1 VTEQHRTHDL
11 VVVGLGYVGLPLAIR
26 AQQAGLRTA
35 GYDIST
41 AVVTGLNQGRS
52 HVSDVSDGHVQ
63 ALRSRGFTATTD
75 PHVIGSADTVVI
87 CVPTGLTPDRQPDI
101 GAVRKAAATVAGQL
115 RPGMMVVLESTVYPG
130 VTQDI
135 VLPILSDGSGLT
147 VGEDF
152 YLGYSPERVDPG
164 NHLYG
169 IANTPKVVS
178 GHTTLCAKYCATFY
192 GRFVDS
198 VVVAG
203 GVREAELA
211 KLLENS
217 YRLVNIALVNEV
229 AMYCDLVGVD
239 VWDVLRCAGTKPFGF
254 VPFTPGPGA
263 GGHCIPVDPLY
274 LADKAARDGFVF
286 RTVDAACA
294 VNDGMPGFVVR
305 RAVAALTR
313 QDIPV
318 AGAEVLLLGVTYKP
332 DVADIRESPA
342 VAVAEGLS
350 AAGARVRYHDPHVP
364 TWTVG
369 GATLD
374 TESDVYRAAARAD
387 LTVLLQDH
395 ACYDLDLLGNLAGAM
410 LDTRGKST
418 GTDVELL

>member
-1 VTEQHRTHDL
+1 VTDQHTTHDL
-11 VVVGLGYVGLPLAIR
+11 VVVGLGYVGLPLAVR

-41 AVVTGLNQGRS
+41 SVVTGLSEGRS
-52 HVSDVSDGHVQ
+52 HVSDVSD
-63 ALRSRGFTATTD
+63 SRTTSLYDNGFTATTD
-75 PHVIGSADTVVI
+75 PAVIGSADTVVI
-87 CVPTGLTPDRQPDI
+87 CVPTGLTPDRLPDI
-101 GAVRKAAATVAGQL
+101 SAVRAAATTVAAQL

-130 VTQDI
+130 VTEDV
-135 VLPILSDGSGLT
+135 VLPILTAGSGLT

-164 NHLYG
+164 NHLFG

-178 GHTTLCAKYCATFY
+178 GHTALCAKYCATFY

-211 KLLENS
+211 KLVENA
-217 YRLVNIALVNEV
+217 YRFVNIALVNEV
-229 AMYCDLVGVD
+229 AMYCDRTGVH

-254 VPFTPGPGA
+254 GPFLPGPGV

-274 LADKAARDGFVF
+274 LADQASRDGFVF
-286 RTVDAACA
+286 RTVEAARE

-305 RAVAALTR
+305 RAVAALAR
-313 QDIPV
+313 HDIAV
-318 AGAEVLLLGVTYKP
+318 TDAEVLLLGVTYKP

-342 VAVAEGLS
+342 VAIAAGLV
-350 AAGARVRYHDPHVP
+350 AAGAQVRYHDPHVP
-364 TWTVG
+364 GWTVSG
-369 GATLD
+369 TTLAA
-374 TESDVYRAAARAD
+374 ESDVYQAAAQAD
-387 LTVLLQDH
+387 LTILLQDH
-395 ACYDLDLLGNLAGAM
+395 ACYDLGLLGNRARAL

-418 GTDVELL
+418 GAVVELL

>member
-41 AVVTGLNQGRS
+41 TVVTGLSQGRS
-52 HVSDVSDGHVQ
+52 HVSDVSDSHVE
-63 ALRSRGFTATTD
+63 ALRCQGFTATTD
-75 PHVIGSADTVVI
+75 PQVIGSADAVVI
-87 CVPTGLTPDRQPDI
+87 CVPTGLTPERLPDI
-101 GAVRKAAATVAGQL
+101 GAVRAAAATVAGQL
-115 RPGMMVVLESTVYPG
+115 RPGMLVVLESTVYPG

-135 VLPILSDGSGLT
+135 VLPILTEGSGLA

-164 NHLYG
+164 NHLFG

-211 KLLENS
+211 KLLENT

-286 RTVDAACA
+286 QTVDAARA

-305 RAVAALTR
+305 RAVAALAR

-318 AGAEVLLLGVTYKP
+318 AGAEVLLVGVTYKP

-387 LTVLLQDH
+387 LTILLQNH
-395 ACYDLDLLGNLAGAM
+395 TCYDLDLLGNLAGAL

-418 GTDVELL
+418 GETVELL

>member
-1 VTEQHRTHDL
+1 VTGQHRNHDL

-35 GYDIST
+35 GYDIS
-41 AVVTGLNQGRS
+41 ASVVTGLDRGRS
-52 HVSDVSDGHVQ
+52 HVSDVSDGHVE
-63 ALRSRGFTATTD
+63 ALRGHGFTATTD
-75 PHVIGSADTVVI
+75 PDVIGSADTVVI
-87 CVPTGLTPDRQPDI
+87 CVPTGLTPERRPDI
-101 GAVRKAAATVAGQL
+101 GAVRAAATTVAGQL

-130 VTQDI
+130 VTEDV
-135 VLPILSDGSGLT
+135 VLPILTAASGLT

-164 NHLYG
+164 NHLFG
-169 IANTPKVVS
+169 IANTPKVVA
-178 GHTTLCAKYCATFY
+178 GHTKLCAKYCATFY

-203 GVREAELA
+203 GIREAELA
-211 KLLENS
+211 KLVENS

-229 AMYCDLVGVD
+229 AMYCDLAGVD

-254 VPFTPGPGA
+254 VPFLPGPGA

-274 LADKAARDGFVF
+274 LADKAAQDGFVF
-286 RTVDAACA
+286 RTIDAARA

-305 RAVAALTR
+305 RAVASLTR
-313 QDIPV
+313 HDIAV
-318 AGAEVLLLGVTYKP
+318 ADAEVLLLGVTYKP

-342 VAVAEGLS
+342 AAVAAGL
-350 AAGARVRYHDPHVP
+350 AMAGARVRYHDPHVP
-364 TWTVG
+364 TWVAG
-369 GATLD
+369 GMPLV
-374 TESDVYRAAARAD
+374 TESDVYHAAAQAD
-387 LTVLLQDH
+387 LTILMQDH
-395 ACYDLDLLGNLAGAM
+395 ACYDLALLGNRARAL

-418 GTDVELL
+418 GTVVELL